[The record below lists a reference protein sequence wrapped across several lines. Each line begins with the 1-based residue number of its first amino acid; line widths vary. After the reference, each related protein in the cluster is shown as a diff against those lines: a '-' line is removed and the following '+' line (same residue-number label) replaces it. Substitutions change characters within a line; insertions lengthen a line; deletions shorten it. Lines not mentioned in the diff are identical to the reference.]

1 MPRGDEFTPQRPKKR
16 PPPDAIEEAPR
27 VARRRQPE
35 DTQRI
40 PQSRRRRRGTDDEE
54 APTRRIR
61 RRPDDD
67 DDDDDYSSGS
77 DAVST
82 IIPYTNPKALIAYYC
97 GVFSLIPALA
107 LLLGPAALILGI
119 LGIRYVSKHP
129 TAKGTGHAITGIILG
144 VLTSLLNWIVF
155 LVFLSMGWIK
165 FTQRF
170 L

>member
-27 VARRRQPE
+27 VARRRQTE

-40 PQSRRRRRGTDDEE
+40 PQSSRRRRATEDEE

-61 RRPDDD
+61 RRPDD

-97 GVFSLIPALA
+97 GVFSLIPGLA